1 MEQRG
6 CISRF
11 SVPCPEHPPQLLA
24 RIHSMWLA
32 CARQDAAADAQSSQ
46 RQIAQQSASKE
57 FHVVAK
63 KDDVHEVALDGR
75 TCQITFR

>member
-1 MEQRG
+1 
-6 CISRF
+6 
-11 SVPCPEHPPQLLA
+11 
-24 RIHSMWLA
+24 MWLA